1 MTKKQ
6 TIYYAARMEAARKNR
21 IFASRERT
29 ADLIHVSAEA
39 LMDYETGLTVPPCDV
54 VACMCRIYALP
65 DLRNAHMRTICPL
78 MLEGIAERS
87 ELCAAALG
95 WAVQLHDADSA
106 VQRFVSLALDGRI
119 RPDEVEEAL
128 HVRRKAVELTKLMQE
143 TITAIDAAMGGQRE

>member
-21 IFASRERT
+21 IFASRERA

-65 DLRNAHMRTICPL
+65 DLRNAHMRTSCT
-78 MLEGIAERS
+78 MRTARYS
-87 ELCAAALG
+87 ALCRLPWTGASDRTKWRRHCMYG
-95 WAVQLHDADSA
+95 
-106 VQRFVSLALDGRI
+106 GR
-119 RPDEVEEAL
+119 PWS
-128 HVRRKAVELTKLMQE
+128 
-143 TITAIDAAMGGQRE
+143 

>member
-6 TIYYAARMEAARKNR
+6 TIYYAARMEAARKSR
-21 IFASRERT
+21 IFASRERA
-29 ADLIHVSAEA
+29 ADLIHVSTEA

-65 DLRNAHMRTICPL
+65 DLRNAHMRTVCPL

-95 WAVQLHDADSA
+95 WAVQ
-106 VQRFVSLALDGRI
+106 RFVSLALDGRI
-119 RPDEVEEAL
+119 RPDEVEDAL

>member
-21 IFASRERT
+21 IFASRERA

-65 DLRNAHMRTICPL
+65 DLRTICPL

>member
-1 MTKKQ
+1 MSKKQ

-21 IFASRERT
+21 IFASRERA
-29 ADLIHVSAEA
+29 ADLIHVSTEA

-65 DLRNAHMRTICPL
+65 DLRNAHMRTVCPL

-95 WAVQLHDADSA
+95 WAVQLHDAD
-106 VQRFVSLALDGRI
+106 
-119 RPDEVEEAL
+119 
-128 HVRRKAVELTKLMQE
+128 
-143 TITAIDAAMGGQRE
+143 DAA

>member
-1 MTKKQ
+1 MSKKQ

-21 IFASRERT
+21 IFASRERA
-29 ADLIHVSAEA
+29 ADLIHVSTEA

-95 WAVQLHDADSA
+95 W
-106 VQRFVSLALDGRI
+106 G
-119 RPDEVEEAL
+119 
-128 HVRRKAVELTKLMQE
+128 
-143 TITAIDAAMGGQRE
+143 TAARCGQRGTALCVACPGRAHPTGRSGGGTACTAESRGADEADAGDNHGD

>member
-1 MTKKQ
+1 MSKKQ

-21 IFASRERT
+21 IFASRERA
-29 ADLIHVSAEA
+29 ADLIHVSTEA

-54 VACMCRIYALP
+54 VACMCR
-65 DLRNAHMRTICPL
+65 LRNAHMRTICPL

>member
-6 TIYYAARMEAARKNR
+6 TIYYTARMEAARKTR
-21 IFASRERT
+21 IFASRERA

-54 VACMCRIYALP
+54 VACMCRIYATTS
-65 DLRNAHMRTICPL
+65 HGGTVSPL